1 MSREPIQLDKV
12 RARAN
17 MDVSSLIASVLRLCD
32 ELEQVTAERDK
43 LREDMEKALDVLC
56 ALAGLT
62 PADADGACEFC
73 GWTGLETSASHE
85 CSAQTAREIA
95 EGYVV
100 V

>member
-1 MSREPIQLDKV
+1 MSRKPLDLEKV
-12 RARAN
+12 RAHVN
-17 MDVSSLIASVLRLCD
+17 IDASAIVKTVLLLCD
-32 ELEQVTAERDK
+32 ELERVAAERDK

-56 ALAGLT
+56 ELADLT
-62 PADADGACEFC
+62 PADADGSCEFC
-73 GWTGLETSASHE
+73 GWTGLETSAPHE